1 MKADGFFMN
10 GGKLRKRAA
19 FLAADGPM
27 ARNRYEWLR
36 LADEAAASGDWLLA
50 EYACKWGLGLRVLW

>member
-1 MKADGFFMN
+1 MN

-50 EYACKWGLGLRVLW
+50 EYAYKRGLGLRVLW